1 MREIWYD
8 FFPFFFFSEIFYL
21 ATHMYGSTITLL
33 IQIHLA
39 WQLRY
44 KLHTLARK
52 HVINQGK
59 CWKDDKELPLRRG
72 KTTWFPLRP
81 LKIFLLRAF
90 GRPQLLNVIH
100 KNSSTQ
106 IFFFVFNVD
115 CMGHQ
120 LTLVAVFNT
129 CWVVKVWLTFW
140 QVLSEKTKERVIV
153 DSNCWFST
161 IYHVFRNGTRLDHTW
176 TLFRQNTLPIRLRW
190 WRSPL

>member
-1 MREIWYD
+1 MKPLRFLSIYCYVCVFEIRASRGFCLGFLWYSYQRLVATDLCIKTREIWYD

-44 KLHTLARK
+44 KLHTLPRK

-72 KTTWFPLRP
+72 KTTWYPLRP
-81 LKIFLLRAF
+81 EKIFLLRAF

-106 IFFFVFNVD
+106 IFFLF
-115 CMGHQ
+115 
-120 LTLVAVFNT
+120 LTST
-129 CWVVKVWLTFW
+129 VWATSSLLLQFLIP
-140 QVLSEKTKERVIV
+140 V
-153 DSNCWFST
+153 
-161 IYHVFRNGTRLDHTW
+161 G
-176 TLFRQNTLPIRLRW
+176 
-190 WRSPL
+190 